1 MTPTA
6 RDHSLTVAIDGPAGA
21 GKTTLARA
29 LAREL
34 GLPYVNT
41 GLMYRAL
48 AALALREGIGPDDGE
63 ALERAS
69 RRITFRLTTDP
80 LTGLLIDGGPPSDEL
95 SSPEVEAAVSAVARH
110 PGVREVMR
118 SIQHE
123 LGGRGSVMEGRDIGT
138 VVLPEADVKI
148 FLSADPP
155 VRAGRRVRE
164 RGGGDQA
171 AVAVDRRD
179 ALDARTN
186 PFVPAPEAHVLDT
199 TTLDR
204 EQVLQEAL
212 RIVRDVQER
221 RRGR

>member
-1 MTPTA
+1 M
-6 RDHSLTVAIDGPAGA
+6 
-21 GKTTLARA
+21 
-29 LAREL
+29 
-34 GLPYVNT
+34 
-41 GLMYRAL
+41 
-48 AALALREGIGPDDGE
+48 
-63 ALERAS
+63 
-69 RRITFRLTTDP
+69 
-80 LTGLLIDGGPPSDEL
+80 TGLLIDDGPPSPEL
-95 SSPEVEAAVSAVARH
+95 SSPAVEATVSAVARH

-118 SIQHE
+118 GIQHH
-123 LGGRGSVMEGRDIGT
+123 LGSGGSVMEGRDIGT

-164 RGGGDQA
+164 RGGGDET

-186 PFVPAPEAHVLDT
+186 PFVAAPDAHVLDT

-204 EQVLQEAL
+204 EQVLRAAL
-212 RIVRDVQER
+212 RIVRQAQER